1 MIYLA
6 KKITGASGYVGSSLV
21 PKLLSSG
28 IRVIAVD
35 TFWFGDYLPDHKS
48 LSKINSDIR
57 DLRASDLPNLD
68 SIIHLAAVANDPS
81 VDLDPTLSWEIGC
94 LGTRNLCEIG
104 LVKEID
110 LFVLASSG
118 SVYGIKNEPKVTEN
132 LELVP
137 ISVYNKVKMVKERI
151 ALSYKESFRT
161 VIYRPATIC
170 GNSPRMRL
178 DLAVNALT
186 ISALTK
192 GEITVF
198 GGEQLRPQLHI
209 DDMIRAYEWALSNPS
224 IVGLYN
230 IGFENDS
237 ILDIAKKVQG
247 VIDSKIQITP
257 SNDLRSYR
265 LDSSRILQTGFTPL
279 KKSIDAITEIK
290 EHFES
295 GQLQVGESNFN
306 VTWMSK
312 LISNGSIR

>member
-1 MIYLA
+1 
-6 KKITGASGYVGSSLV
+6 V
-21 PKLLSSG
+21 PRLLG
-28 IRVIAVD
+28 LGLKVIAVD
-35 TFWFGDYLPDHKS
+35 TFWFGDHLADHKN
-48 LSKINSDIR
+48 LSKINRDIR
-57 DLRASDLPNLD
+57 DLHASDLPEIH

-104 LVKEID
+104 LTKKID

-118 SVYGIKNEPKVTEN
+118 SVYGIKSEPKVTEN

-151 ALSYKESFRT
+151 TLSYRDSFRT
-161 VIYRPATIC
+161 VVYRPATIC
-170 GNSPRMRL
+170 GYSPRLRL

-209 DDMIRAYEWALSNPS
+209 DDMVRAYEWALSNPS
-224 IVGLYN
+224 VEGIYN

-237 ILDIAKKVQG
+237 ILEIAKKVQG
-247 VIDSKIQITP
+247 LIQSEIRITS

-265 LDSSRILQTGFTPL
+265 LDSTKILKTGFIPL
-279 KKSIDAITEIK
+279 KKSVDAITEIK
-290 EHFES
+290 ECFENNN
-295 GQLQVGESNFN
+295 LKVDESNFN
-306 VTWMSK
+306 VTWMAK
-312 LISNGSIR
+312 LITSGSIR

>member
-1 MIYLA
+1 VIYLA